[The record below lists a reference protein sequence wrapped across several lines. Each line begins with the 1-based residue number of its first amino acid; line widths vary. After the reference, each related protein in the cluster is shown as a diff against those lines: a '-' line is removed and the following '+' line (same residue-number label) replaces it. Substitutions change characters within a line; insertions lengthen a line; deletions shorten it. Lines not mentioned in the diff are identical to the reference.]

1 MKTLRRIDLRN
12 TLYFITIITYERRN
26 ILHDDIDLFWK
37 SWHGQELDAW
47 IIMPDHFHIIVNS
60 GEKGISKVIHNFKL
74 RYAIGYR
81 QKHDDNAVWQN
92 RFWDHIIRDQNDLN
106 NHLDYIHY
114 NPVKHGL
121 VNDPFTYAHSSL
133 TKYFTAG
140 MYERNWGIKDKLSF
154 EGDFGE

>member
-12 TLYFITIITYERRN
+12 TLYFITIATHKRGN
-26 ILHDDIDLFWK
+26 ILHDDVDLFWR

-47 IIMPDHFHIIVNS
+47 VIMPDHFHIIINS
-60 GEKGISKVIHNFKL
+60 GAKGISHTIHNFKL

-81 QKHDDNAVWQN
+81 QKYGGKSVWQN

-106 NHLDYIHY
+106 NHLNYIHY

-121 VNDPFTYAHSSL
+121 VNDPFIYVHSSL
-133 TKYFTAG
+133 AKYFAAG
-140 MYERNWGIKDKLSF
+140 MYERHWGITDKLSF